1 MLRAASICVSS
12 EPVPGLLHDVYHVA
26 IHVLR
31 VDAVDAH
38 RHGLAP
44 SLPVV
49 LEQARGHML
58 AGLLLVGRGDR
69 VLEVEKHAIR
79 VTVEG
84 LPEQRGLRAGDGE
97 FAPLQPGAGRLVP
110 SETHALTAV
119 RGDDL
124 PAGVWTAS
132 VAGGAAGRGGNG
144 AAVLR

>member
-1 MLRAASICVSS
+1 
-12 EPVPGLLHDVYHVA
+12 DVYHVA
-26 IHVLR
+26 IHVVR

-44 SLPVV
+44 PLPVV

-97 FAPLQPGAGRLVP
+97 LAPLQPRPGRLVP
-110 SETHALTAV
+110 GETHARTAV

-132 VAGGAAGRGGNG
+132 VACGAGGGRGGNG
-144 AAVLR
+144 AAVVRGCAGAAARTPSARRAWRA